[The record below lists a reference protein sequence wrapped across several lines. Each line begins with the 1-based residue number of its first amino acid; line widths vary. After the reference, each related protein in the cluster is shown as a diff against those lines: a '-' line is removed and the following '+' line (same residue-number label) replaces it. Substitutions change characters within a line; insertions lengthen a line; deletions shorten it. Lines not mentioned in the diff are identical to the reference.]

1 MDIRNKFAYHLVVA
15 LMSVL
20 LTGVLFLSGIEL
32 GRAIAG
38 TAFILLFLTLIIGPL
53 MKLWKPT
60 MEALPWNLPWSWRG
74 ELGIWFTI
82 VSILH
87 ILFVFY
93 QKQWDVSGYLA
104 NMRLSD
110 VIAFFAVFLAII
122 LAVASLNKIIKFLG
136 IACWRWLQSFA
147 YVIFY
152 LVGAHII
159 NHAFLRPGRP
169 EDWLHWLY
177 LAIIIIV
184 IFLQSA
190 AFVKTVAVYRQR
202 LKEYE

>member
-1 MDIRNKFAYHLVVA
+1 MDIRNKFAYHLTVA
-15 LMSVL
+15 LMSV
-20 LTGVLFLSGIEL
+20 FLIGILHFSGIEL

-38 TAFILLFLTLIIGPL
+38 TAFILLFLTLIIGPI
-53 MKLWKPT
+53 MKLWKPA

-82 VSILH
+82 ISILH

-93 QKQWDVSGYLA
+93 GRQWDISSYLA

-110 VIAFFAVFLAII
+110 LTAFIAIFLALV
-122 LAVASLNKIIKFLG
+122 LAVTSLNRIIRFLG
-136 IACWRWLQSFA
+136 ISCWRWLQSFA

-152 LVGAHII
+152 LVGAHTI

-169 EDWLHWLY
+169 EDWLHWFY
-177 LAIIIIV
+177 LTAIITV
-184 IFLQSA
+184 ILLQSL
-190 AFVKTVAVYRQR
+190 AFVKMVGNYRRR